1 LGGNFSIAPYTVL
14 SETFGPDRGSINAIL
29 MDRGEYIGEKAMND
43 FLSSIQLIEFAVM
56 AVQKPA
62 INEKWNT

>member
-1 LGGNFSIAPYTVL
+1 
-14 SETFGPDRGSINAIL
+14 